1 LITIRGSPEITSYV
15 EVVNDDGTVT
25 EETSMKQSEM
35 NLLQLALV
43 MEGDDN
49 NSLRLCRYILE
60 QHKSV
65 HPKTKEV
72 TLGFDPRIITI
83 CS

>member
-1 LITIRGSPEITSYV
+1 
-15 EVVNDDGTVT
+15 
-25 EETSMKQSEM
+25 M

-49 NSLRLCRYILE
+49 NSLKLCRYILE
-60 QHKSV
+60 QHKSG

-72 TLGFDPRIITI
+72 TLGFDPRIITMN
-83 CS
+83 